1 MKGTPSSVARQEKE
15 VFFMSDC
22 VFCKIVSGEIPS
34 PRVYEDDEVIAIND
48 LSPIAP
54 IHVLII
60 PKKHTENI
68 LTAPVELVA
77 HVKKILPEV
86 TKNLE
91 LLKKVFVSLSIQAPK
106 AAKQFLIC
114 TSISWAVKN

>member
-1 MKGTPSSVARQEKE
+1 MKGTHSSVARQEKE

-68 LTAPVELVA
+68 VTAPVELVA

-91 LLKKVFVSLSIQAPK
+91 LLKKASVSLSIQAPK

>member
-1 MKGTPSSVARQEKE
+1 M
-15 VFFMSDC
+15 
-22 VFCKIVSGEIPS
+22 IVYFVKLLSGEIPS

-68 LTAPVELVA
+68 VTAPDGTGGSCKENPA
-77 HVKKILPEV
+77 GSNKK
-86 TKNLE
+86 TWN
-91 LLKKVFVSLSIQAPK
+91 
-106 AAKQFLIC
+106 C
-114 TSISWAVKN
+114 

>member
-1 MKGTPSSVARQEKE
+1 
-15 VFFMSDC
+15 MSDC

-68 LTAPVELVA
+68 VTAPVELVA
-77 HVKKILPEV
+77 HVKKLLPEV
-86 TKNLE
+86 QKTLE
-91 LLKKVFVSLSIQAPK
+91 LLKKASVSLSIQAPK

>member
-1 MKGTPSSVARQEKE
+1 MRFQA
-15 VFFMSDC
+15 
-22 VFCKIVSGEIPS
+22 

-68 LTAPVELVA
+68 VTAPVDWWLM
-77 HVKKILPEV
+77 
-86 TKNLE
+86 
-91 LLKKVFVSLSIQAPK
+91 
-106 AAKQFLIC
+106 
-114 TSISWAVKN
+114 

>member
-1 MKGTPSSVARQEKE
+1 
-15 VFFMSDC
+15 MSDC

-34 PRVYEDDEVIAIND
+34 HRVYEDDEVIDIND
-48 LSPIAP
+48 LSHIAP

-77 HVKKILPEV
+77 HVMKILPEV
-86 TKNLE
+86 TKKLVIAEKGFRLIVNTGAEGGQTVPHLHFHILGGKE
-91 LLKKVFVSLSIQAPK
+91 LGWPK
-106 AAKQFLIC
+106 L
-114 TSISWAVKN
+114 

>member
-1 MKGTPSSVARQEKE
+1 MKGTHSSVARQEKE

-68 LTAPVELVA
+68 VTAPVELVA

-86 TKNLE
+86 HE
-91 LLKKVFVSLSIQAPK
+91 GGRHCAQVVEHRQQRRADGQWGDEHRRFRV
-106 AAKQFLIC
+106 
-114 TSISWAVKN
+114 